1 MNVLFKSKR
10 SMTKGEEKRIEKKK
24 RERER
29 K

>member
-1 MNVLFKSKR
+1 MNVLFKSKL
-10 SMTKGEEKRIEKKK
+10 SMTKDDEKRIEKKK